1 MNYSFF
7 LFSKLF
13 DIYHTNEE
21 PYDILFEEVGK
32 MYKDWLIWDVDNGKK
47 IGEYESMQKYL
58 ATHTPESIQST
69 IVNH

>member
-13 DIYHTNEE
+13 DIYHTTEE

-32 MYKDWLIWDVDNGKK
+32 MYKDWLVWDVDNGKN
-47 IGEYESMQKYL
+47 IGEYESMSEYL
-58 ATHTPESIQST
+58 ATHVPQI
-69 IVNH
+69 